1 MCALSRHSSFLE
13 AAIDRSTYRLP
24 KRINTFIMRMIL
36 ASKPRNSAV
45 AAVGFLRIDTVQLAH
60 PGGEIGFWSF
70 DDHVVVIAHPAPGM
84 DRLVEPFAALGR
96 VSSHARR
103 SAAST

>member
-1 MCALSRHSSFLE
+1 
-13 AAIDRSTYRLP
+13 
-24 KRINTFIMRMIL
+24 MRMIL

-45 AAVGFLRIDTVQLAH
+45 AAVDFLRIDTVQLAH

-84 DRLVEPFAALGR
+84 DRPVEAFAALGQSLQPR
-96 VSSHARR
+96 QAVGGINVDVLAPVP
-103 SAAST
+103 ALGDVVKTAGEF